1 MEFFADA
8 IVRLRTPAP
17 RDHPLP
23 KDPFPLGCE
32 ATRAGAKQKSR
43 RKAPAF
49 PIQT

>member
-23 KDPFPLGCE
+23 KDPFPL
-32 ATRAGAKQKSR
+32 SV
-43 RKAPAF
+43 
-49 PIQT
+49 